1 MADMRNR
8 LSDFNRAIDRRDR
21 VESVAAAAGA
31 LIALSIACLSRD
43 PWLRAGSLVLAASA
57 LGILG
62 VLYWTRRN
70 RRGLRPDLT
79 FEEYCRLNREV
90 LDGQIRLIRRV
101 LWWYIAPILIGLNL
115 SVVGLHHA
123 RETLAVHIALNV
135 LGAGVIFAMNLRT
148 VHKDLKPL
156 REDLNRYLAELASE

>member
-1 MADMRNR
+1 MKMAATGDAVYQANIPKIMTTIM
-8 LSDFNRAIDRRDR
+8 AT
-21 VESVAAAAGA
+21 
-31 LIALSIACLSRD
+31 IACLTRD

-101 LWWYIAPILIGLNL
+101 LWWYIAP
-115 SVVGLHHA
+115 S
-123 RETLAVHIALNV
+123 RS
-135 LGAGVIFAMNLRT
+135 
-148 VHKDLKPL
+148 D
-156 REDLNRYLAELASE
+156 